1 MDWNAVDVL
10 VAVVLLLCLVHGA
23 GRGIGRT
30 LGGFAG
36 LLLGGALALWLL
48 AGLDVQSPDR
58 MIRLAVLGGVLVVCM
73 LLGQVLGEVIS
84 GRIVGGPPRGSAAA
98 GAVDRLGG
106 AVVGVVAG
114 ALIVLAVVGSLGSG
128 AVPWLSLQAADS
140 RLMQAIQRAAPQP
153 VLGALGSARQHVVGS
168 AAMRELDTLLFEA
181 APPPAGDVED
191 PEVLAAAS
199 SAVQILGLAPE
210 CRAQQSGSGFA
221 VSGDRV
227 VTNAHV
233 VAGTQRVT
241 VRDSDGRR
249 HSAEVVAFEPGMDLA
264 VLSVPDL
271 DRPALEP
278 GATPPAGAMIAF
290 AGYPQGR
297 PLEIGPAELQGTART
312 SMSSI
317 DPGAAGPPVEVLQFA
332 GAVEQGNSGGPLL
345 DDAGRVIGVV
355 FARSTADETGF
366 AVTGQSLAGVLEDSA
381 GAVSPVDTGRC
392 QPLEAGTAPPG

>member
-1 MDWNAVDVL
+1 MGWNAVDLL
-10 VAVVLLLCLVHGA
+10 VAALLLLCLVHGA

-36 LLLGGALALWLL
+36 VLLGGALALRLL
-48 AGLDVQSPDR
+48 AGLDVQSPER
-58 MIRLAVLGGVLVVCM
+58 VIRLAVLGGVLVVCM
-73 LLGQVLGEVIS
+73 ILGQALGEFVS
-84 GRIVGGPPRGSAAA
+84 ARVVGGPPRASAAV

-106 AVVGVVAG
+106 AVVGVLAG

-140 RLMQAIQRAAPQP
+140 RLVQAIQRAAPQP
-153 VLGALGSARQHVVGS
+153 VLGALESTRQRVAGSE
-168 AAMRELDTLLFEA
+168 AMRELDTLLFAA
-181 APPPAGDVED
+181 APPPAGDVGD
-191 PEVLAAAS
+191 PEILAAAS
-199 SAVQILGLAPE
+199 SAVQILGLAPG
-210 CRAQQSGSGFA
+210 CSAQQSGSGFA
-221 VSGDRV
+221 VPGDRV

-241 VRDSDGRR
+241 VRDADGRR
-249 HSAEVVAFEPGMDLA
+249 HGAEVVAFEPDTDLA
-264 VLSVPDL
+264 VLAVPGL

-278 GATPPAGAMIAF
+278 AATPPAGAMIAF

-297 PLEIGPAELQGTART
+297 PLEVGPAELQGTART

-345 DDAGRVIGVV
+345 DDDGRVIGVV
-355 FARSTADETGF
+355 FARSSVEQTGF
-366 AVTGQSLAGVLEDSA
+366 AVTGQSLAEVLEDSA
-381 GAVSPVDTGRC
+381 GAVAPVDTGRC
-392 QPLEAGTAPPG
+392 QPLGAG